1 MTMLLFQPLLP
12 VQLLLGLLLVHA
24 QGLYAD
30 RYCTSSA
37 DVALK
42 QEGECIDQLPRCP
55 IWAHQ
60 HNYCV
65 LNPGFMEEYCP
76 SSCRFCHRINLGTL
90 TPSAGK
96 EEDDD
101 RESKSK
107 QVLDRLLET
116 AAEHKRRR
124 NLRLGES
131 QLAART
137 SSCEQ
142 MLATCTSVKNR
153 KSTSTAFMTQYCTA
167 ACESCRTQH
176 HFNLTCPLEEP
187 ATYQVGDVGRI
198 LENITATTVDEHET
212 VELISKDPWLIV
224 IDDFLSDAE
233 CDALVLC
240 GTNAG
245 LTQTADVSTR
255 GRQSSYH
262 RSRRAS
268 IALCETEDGIIS
280 DLYSRIEELV
290 QVPHANTEP
299 IQIVKYNPGQFH
311 KLHHDYD
318 DYPGRRS
325 NRVLTVL
332 LYLNTVQQGGGTY
345 FPEVEN
351 TTIGARKGRA
361 VIWSNAYDSS
371 SSLWQKDKR
380 LIHEDLP
387 VVKGLKYVANF
398 WIHPRQFRSG
408 KTWEDEEME
417 GSQNQDPDYAFA

>member
-1 MTMLLFQPLLP
+1 MTMLLFRLL
-12 VQLLLGLLLVHA
+12 LLLGLLLVRA
-24 QGLYAD
+24 QGLYSD
-30 RYCTSSA
+30 RSCTTSA

-42 QEGECIDQLPRCP
+42 QEDECIDQLPRCP

-60 HNYCV
+60 HNYCI

-76 SSCRFCHRINLGTL
+76 SSCRFCHRINLGAL
-90 TPSAGK
+90 KPSMGK
-96 EEDDD
+96 QEDDD

-116 AAEHKRRR
+116 AAGHQRRR
-124 NLRLGES
+124 KLRRHDES
-131 QLAART
+131 QLAPST
-137 SSCEQ
+137 PSCEQ

-198 LENITATTVDEHET
+198 LENITMTTVDENET
-212 VELISKDPWLIV
+212 VEAISKDPWLLV

-245 LTQTADVSTR
+245 LTQAQDAATR

-268 IALCETEDGIIS
+268 IAQCESEEGVIS
-280 DLYSRIEELV
+280 DLYRRIEELV
-290 QVPHANTEP
+290 QVSHANTEP

-332 LYLNTVQQGGGTY
+332 LYLNTVQQGGGTH

-351 TTIGARKGRA
+351 TTIDARKGRA
-361 VIWSNAYDSS
+361 VVWSNGYDSGAS
-371 SSLWQKDKR
+371 FWQKDKR

-387 VVKGLKYVANF
+387 VVKGLKYVANI

-417 GSQNQDPDYAFA
+417 GSQNQNPDYAFA

>member
-1 MTMLLFQPLLP
+1 
-12 VQLLLGLLLVHA
+12 
-24 QGLYAD
+24 
-30 RYCTSSA
+30 
-37 DVALK
+37 
-42 QEGECIDQLPRCP
+42 
-55 IWAHQ
+55 
-60 HNYCV
+60 
-65 LNPGFMEEYCP
+65 
-76 SSCRFCHRINLGTL
+76 
-90 TPSAGK
+90 
-96 EEDDD
+96 
-101 RESKSK
+101 
-107 QVLDRLLET
+107 
-116 AAEHKRRR
+116 
-124 NLRLGES
+124 
-131 QLAART
+131 
-137 SSCEQ
+137 
-142 MLATCTSVKNR
+142 
-153 KSTSTAFMTQYCTA
+153 MTQYCTA

-345 FPEVEN
+345 
-351 TTIGARKGRA
+351 
-361 VIWSNAYDSS
+361 
-371 SSLWQKDKR
+371 
-380 LIHEDLP
+380 LP